1 MIISK
6 DKMVSLIYELK
17 YDNEE
22 SQLIEKVE
30 TDRPLTFLFGAGNM
44 LPHFE
49 QNLEGLSQGDV
60 FDFKL
65 NADQAYGPVSDQAL
79 VDVPKSAFEVDGKID
94 ENLMKLGNSIPMM
107 DAYGNKLNGIVLEIN
122 EDSIRMDFN
131 HPLAGEDLHFKG
143 EIIGVRDAT
152 SEELMGNSSC
162 HSGGCGSSGGGCG
175 SGCCGC

>member
-1 MIISK
+1 MTISK

-17 YDNEE
+17 YDNEDA
-22 SQLIEKVE
+22 QLIEKVE

-49 QNLEGLSQGDV
+49 ENLDGLKQGDA

-65 NADQAYGPVSDQAL
+65 NADQAYGPISDQAL

-94 ENLMKLGNSIPMM
+94 ENLVKLGNSIPMM
-107 DAYGNKLNGIVLEIN
+107 DAYGNKLNGTVLEIN
-122 EDSIRMDFN
+122 EDTIKMDFN

-143 EIIGVRDAT
+143 EIIEVRDAT
-152 SEELMGNSSC
+152 PEELMSSSC
-162 HSGGCGSSGGGCG
+162 HSGSCDSGGCG
-175 SGCCGC
+175 SGGCCGC